1 MLGFLDFVRM
11 HSRMLRSGNIFRS
24 HSFLILWFI
33 KQIRDTVIIN
43 YHTSCFFV
51 GFRRI
56 KLTRD
61 EFFSLFS
68 FYYFALVCHIFC
80 KLPICTMCFEYVMSA
95 SAMSMASQQNIKSHR
110 MNETPITRPIV
121 AAAASPPSPS
131 PSPRLAATITTS
143 QMNVFEAFH
152 LVALKIWFDC
162 ALKVHSNIRLYN
174 VQCFSFA
181 FHRQTSFESS
191 FWVVCHSSNEL

>member
-1 MLGFLDFVRM
+1 MLGFLDIVRM

-24 HSFLILWFI
+24 HSFLILWSI

-43 YHTSCFFV
+43 YLTSSFFV

-56 KLTRD
+56 KLTQD
-61 EFFSLFS
+61 EFFSLFPC
-68 FYYFALVCHIFC
+68 YYFALVCYIFC

-110 MNETPITRPIV
+110 MHETPITRPIV
-121 AAAASPPSPS
+121 AAAASPPST
-131 PSPRLAATITTS
+131 RLAATITTS

-152 LVALKIWFDC
+152 LGALKYDLI
-162 ALKVHSNIRLYN
+162 VHWKSTAIFGYAMYDVFGCFLPSNIIWKLILG
-174 VQCFSFA
+174 CLPFI
-181 FHRQTSFESS
+181 
-191 FWVVCHSSNEL
+191 